1 MLKDSKE
8 KELVFF
14 FIKLFLIWLSWKGF
28 IHIIGEE
35 KIPLDKRYFPAL
47 SAAWDKFNYNIVLF
61 LADQSVGILKTMGY
75 DAHYQGRIVWVQG
88 FKGVA
93 IGNYCIG
100 VQLMYY
106 FSMLVL
112 ISEMSI
118 NKKFIAIPI
127 GIIITQT
134 INIFRIVGLTLVC
147 VYIPKYTVIFHDHI
161 FNIIVFGT
169 LISFYYL
176 LVKNK

>member
-1 MLKDSKE
+1 MLKNSKE
-8 KELVFF
+8 KELIFF

-35 KIPLDKRYFPAL
+35 KIPLEKRYFPAL
-47 SAAWDKFNYNIVLF
+47 SEAWDNFNYSIVLF
-61 LADQSVGILKTMGY
+61 LANQSVGILKSLGY
-75 DAHYQGRIVWVQG
+75 NAYSEGRIVWVQG
-88 FKGVA
+88 FKGVG

-100 VQLMYY
+100 IQLMYY

-112 ISEMSI
+112 ISEMPI
-118 NKKFIAIPI
+118 KKKIIAIPM

-134 INIFRIVGLTLVC
+134 INIFRVVGLTLVC
-147 VYIPKYTVIFHDHI
+147 VYIPEFTVIFHDHI

-169 LISFYYL
+169 LILFYYL